1 GCDIERFDSRKT
13 YVMPSDLMAL
23 AGKPII
29 GYVGA
34 LLEFRLDIGLQVF
47 LAKSRPEWNFVFV
60 GGEDA
65 AFQNSKL
72 HTLAN
77 VYFLGQKDPSL
88 TPAYVSYFDVCIN
101 PQLVNDITN
110 DNYPLKIDEYLAMG
124 KPVVATETN
133 VMREVF

>member
-1 GCDIERFDSRKT
+1 KYVYLDRDYIVGMHYWRRHGTKLEPLLMQKSDMIWCNSQGFRRRALKQNPKAYYIGNGCDIERFDSRKT

-34 LLEFRLDIGLQVF
+34 LLEFRLDIGLLVF

-72 HTLAN
+72 HTL
-77 VYFLGQKDPSL
+77 
-88 TPAYVSYFDVCIN
+88 
-101 PQLVNDITN
+101 
-110 DNYPLKIDEYLAMG
+110 
-124 KPVVATETN
+124 
-133 VMREVF
+133 